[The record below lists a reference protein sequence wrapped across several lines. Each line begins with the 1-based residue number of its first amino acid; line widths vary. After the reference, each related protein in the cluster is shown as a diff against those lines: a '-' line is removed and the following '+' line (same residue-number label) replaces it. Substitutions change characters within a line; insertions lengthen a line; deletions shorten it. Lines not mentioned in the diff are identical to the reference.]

1 MLVLRRGLV
10 EPASIDERSSRSWPS
25 APPPP
30 PRGYNCDFMLS
41 CLVKI
46 QDLVIVRLQLFSEKS
61 VNLRGVFGSKP
72 DRQNQT
78 KSEHFRRISI
88 CSFFQPDCPLARCT
102 KDSAHATSG
111 GFEAV
116 GGQGVARQGH
126 LHIGEQENVC
136 HHQFQ

>member
-1 MLVLRRGLV
+1 M

-61 VNLRGVFGSKP
+61 VTYEVCSV
-72 DRQNQT
+72 QNRTGKIKQKVSILGCEAQQT
-78 KSEHFRRISI
+78 
-88 CSFFQPDCPLARCT
+88 L
-102 KDSAHATSG
+102 
-111 GFEAV
+111 
-116 GGQGVARQGH
+116 
-126 LHIGEQENVC
+126 
-136 HHQFQ
+136 